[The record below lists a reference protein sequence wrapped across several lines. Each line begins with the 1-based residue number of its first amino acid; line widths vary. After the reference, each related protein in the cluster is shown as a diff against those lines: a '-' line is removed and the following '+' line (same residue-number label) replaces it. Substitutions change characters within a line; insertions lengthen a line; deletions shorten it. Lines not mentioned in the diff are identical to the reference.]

1 MSIGDVLCLFNF
13 IRVNHETSVCVLKFL
28 DETASVCVS
37 QFLEPE
43 EGGGDG
49 VTFGVF
55 KGRLITALKKSV

>member
-43 EGGGDG
+43 EGGGG
-49 VTFGVF
+49 VTYGVF